1 MPDVTLKLT
10 GAQLNRIKEDMSE
23 KVEMLNDAEINAL
36 TQQVNQSINLPFI
49 NEEKEFVVFAK
60 VIKWVDRQLY
70 RILPNEY
77 YELVKDASDGI
88 SEEEAD
94 KIIERATPM
103 INNVVNIP
111 VLSEKQES
119 TLIDLLLSLIIKAMV
134 KGFKLEEVALA

>member
-1 MPDVTLKLT
+1 MGL
-10 GAQLNRIKEDMSE
+10 
-23 KVEMLNDAEINAL
+23 
-36 TQQVNQSINLPFI
+36 
-49 NEEKEFVVFAK
+49 
-60 VIKWVDRQLY
+60 DRLLY

-111 VLSEKQES
+111 VLTEEQES
-119 TLIDLLLSLIIKAMV
+119 TLIDLVPSLVIKAMV
-134 KGFKLEEVALA
+134 KGLKLEEVAVT